1 MSASLPSSVASP
13 VYRPLM
19 GILFMCIAASL
30 FPAMNGVAK
39 LMSQGYSSE
48 QVVWARTIS
57 HLIFM
62 LALFV
67 PQSGWAIVRTRR
79 PGVQFFRSCMLIG
92 STFLFFTA
100 IKFVP
105 IAQAA
110 SISFTAPLIVVM
122 LAGPMLGEKVTL
134 PRVLAVIA
142 GFIGALVVIR
152 PGSAVFQWASL
163 LILGSACCFAMYQV
177 LTRRVAAFDA
187 PATSAVYS
195 ALVGSILM
203 SIVVPFSWKTPASLT
218 DVLLLGSLGVLGGL
232 GHYYVARALTY
243 APANLL
249 SPFQYWQMVGSVAVG
264 YLLFA
269 EVPDTFTWLG
279 TALIIA
285 AGLYVGFREHSEKK
299 TVG

>member
-1 MSASLPSSVASP
+1 MSASIPLSVAGP

-39 LMSQGYSSE
+39 LMSQDYSSE

-57 HLIFM
+57 HLVFM

-79 PGVQFFRSCMLIG
+79 PGVQFFRSCMLIV

-134 PRVLAVIA
+134 ARVLAVIA

-152 PGSAVFQWASL
+152 PGSAVFHWASL
-163 LILGSACCFAMYQV
+163 LILGSACCFAIYQV
-177 LTRRVAAFDA
+177 LTRRVAGFDA
-187 PATSAVYS
+187 PATSAVHS
-195 ALVGSILM
+195 ALVGSVLM
-203 SIVVPFSWKTPASLT
+203 SIVVPFSWKTPDSWTA
-218 DVLLLGSLGVLGGL
+218 VLLLGSLGVLGGL
-232 GHYYVARALTY
+232 GHYCVARALTY

-269 EVPDTFTWLG
+269 EVPDAFTWLG

-285 AGLYVGFREHSEKK
+285 AGLYVGIREHSEK